1 MKFEKKHRR
10 EHTEPQLAAMIDV
23 FSILIIFL
31 IAGTTMDSSIL
42 NIPADLF
49 LAETSSKS
57 SSINAPQATLKD
69 GILVI
74 NFINEEVAIT
84 EIENESI
91 KIKNIGVKLKD
102 YLTKVEKDNKKKNT
116 QLQLL
121 QSINLL
127 ADKSTPY
134 KDIFTTMKYFRG
146 YGFQN
151 TILVGVEKGGRQ
163 SD

>member
-10 EHTEPQLAAMIDV
+10 EPSEPQLAAMIDV

-31 IAGTTMDSSIL
+31 IAGTAMDSSII

-49 LAETSSKS
+49 LAETTSKATS
-57 SSINAPQATLKD
+57 VNAPQATLKN

-74 NFINEEVAIT
+74 NFINTEVSLID
-84 EIENESI
+84 IENDSE
-91 KIKNIGVKLKD
+91 KIKEVGVKLKN
-102 YLTKVEKDNKKKNT
+102 YLTNVEINNKNKIT
-116 QLQLL
+116 DIQSL

-127 ADKSTPY
+127 ADKDTPY
-134 KDIFTTMKYFRG
+134 KQIFTTMKYFRG

-151 TILVGVEKGGRQ
+151 TILVGVENSEK
-163 SD
+163 SK